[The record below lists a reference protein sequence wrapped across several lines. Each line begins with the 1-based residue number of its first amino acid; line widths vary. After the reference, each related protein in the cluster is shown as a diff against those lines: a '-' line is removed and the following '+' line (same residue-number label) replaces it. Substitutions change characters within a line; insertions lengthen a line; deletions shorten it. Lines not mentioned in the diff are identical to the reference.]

1 MPLEYSERQR
11 NKLTWRYP
19 RGESYMDV
27 LHRLEPVIHE
37 LERQRRPVVVVAHR
51 AVLRCLYGYLVG
63 IDTKR
68 VCFLPLPL
76 HTVIKLT
83 TSELGWKVCEGCF
96 VWEYIILV
104 DWLMMP
110 WCWLSGFQG
119 YSRDRIVGLRMFLW
133 YSCSLGNVPNI
144 RSRVYISVAEG
155 AFRLLCFRVFS
166 FVYA

>member
-83 TSELGWKVCEGCF
+83 TSELGWKVSE
-96 VWEYIILV
+96 
-104 DWLMMP
+104 
-110 WCWLSGFQG
+110 
-119 YSRDRIVGLRMFLW
+119 
-133 YSCSLGNVPNI
+133 
-144 RSRVYISVAEG
+144 
-155 AFRLLCFRVFS
+155 
-166 FVYA
+166 